1 MKIHPVV
8 NVLLTLSI
16 SLSLRA
22 QQVGQGAG
30 EGGQPTPSTY
40 KQEIERQIVLYEV
53 AVGKSEA
60 SHAADVK
67 LGRLYSQLGLLYEDV
82 GLWGRSESAFE
93 RAVALFRRDGT
104 SNGELATA
112 IADMGSMHNAIGK
125 TRESEKEEQE
135 ALGIR
140 KTLNDELQ
148 VARSWGD
155 LAALSVAEQKYE
167 RARDFA
173 QQALTEFSA
182 DPKAQPFDLITAR
195 YALGLAYCHLKEYAQ
210 AIPLLAKATEDA
222 KSGKQSE
229 VTLGFGEFLLGYAYW
244 RSGDLTSANGHLEEG
259 IARMKSQLGWGH
271 PSYLNALGYYAKFL
285 RETRR
290 VEMAEAAEREIR
302 RAEAT
307 VDIRAMEARTGMA
320 GFNGLR

>member
-1 MKIHPVV
+1 MNVHPVV
-8 NVLLTLSI
+8 NVLLALSI
-16 SLSLRA
+16 SLSSRG

-30 EGGQPTPSTY
+30 EGGQPAPNAF
-40 KQEIERQIVLYEV
+40 KQEIERKIALFED
-53 AVGKSEA
+53 AVRKSEA
-60 SHAADVK
+60 NHAADVA

-82 GLWGRSESAFE
+82 GLWGRSESAFQ
-93 RAVALFRRDGT
+93 RAVMLFRRDVA
-104 SNGELATA
+104 SNAELATA
-112 IADMGSMHNAIGK
+112 IADMGAMHNAMGK
-125 TRESEKEEQE
+125 MGASEKEEQE

-140 KTLNDELQ
+140 KALNDQLQ

-155 LAALSVAEQKYE
+155 LAALSLAEQKYE

-173 QQALTEFSA
+173 QQALVEFSA

-195 YALGLAYCHLKEYAQ
+195 YALALAYCHLKDYAK
-210 AIPLLAKATEDA
+210 AIPLLTRATEDA
-222 KSGKQSE
+222 KDKMQSQLT
-229 VTLGFGEFLLGYAYW
+229 VGFGEFLLGYAYW

-259 IARMKSQLGWGH
+259 IAGMRSQLGWGH

-302 RAEAT
+302 RAEEI
-307 VDIRAMEARTGMA
+307 VDVRAMETRAGMA